1 MEIVY
6 GLIGLAVGIA
16 AGIGLGFWLGR
27 RRVEN
32 TSVASVQR
40 ENEQLREQ
48 VTDHFVE
55 TARLINQMT
64 DSYKSVFDH
73 LSESAEKLVDPATLS
88 ERLPQVSGR
97 EVRLKHLGAKPS
109 APAADSVPT
118 AATSPKPTP
127 PKPSSG

>member
-1 MEIVY
+1 M
-6 GLIGLAVGIA
+6 GLGAGIA
-16 AGIGLGFWLGR
+16 LGLWLGR
-27 RRVEN
+27 RRVES
-32 TSVASVQR
+32 TSVASIQR

-97 EVRLKHLGAKPS
+97 EVRLKHLGAKPT

-118 AATSPKPTP
+118 AAAADASKPATT
-127 PKPSSG
+127 KPSSGQPSR